1 MIRKSDYNK
10 NNCTIYLIRHGL
22 TDWNKKRLMQ
32 GQADIP
38 LNKEGEK
45 QAKDAAKR
53 LASVNFDV
61 VFSSDLSR
69 AKRTAEIIALEK
81 KITVQTTKVLRE
93 RSFGILEGKPADE
106 ALKIL
111 KTDIKKLRTM
121 INQKA
126 KEFGG
131 ETDEEVA
138 SRFLTFIREVAIAY
152 PGKNILIVSHGSLI
166 RVFLTKIGFLT
177 EKDIETVEI
186 KNLAMVK
193 FLTDGVD
200 FFVEETWGIKKDS

>member
-1 MIRKSDYNK
+1 MIKQSYSDK
-10 NNCTIYLIRHGL
+10 NYCVIYLIRHGE

-32 GQADIP
+32 GQVDIP

-45 QAKDAAKR
+45 QAKEAAKK
-53 LASVNFDV
+53 LASINFNL

-69 AKRTAEIIALEK
+69 AKKTAEIITMEK
-81 KITVQTTKVLRE
+81 KIAVQTTKVLRE
-93 RSFGILEGKPADE
+93 KNFGMLEGKHLDE
-106 ALKIL
+106 ILKIL

-121 INQKA
+121 INKKA
-126 KEFGG
+126 KEFAA
-131 ETDEEVA
+131 EADKEVVF
-138 SRFLTFIREVAIAY
+138 RFLTFIREVAIAY

-166 RVFLTKIGFLT
+166 RLFLTKIGFLT
-177 EKDIETVEI
+177 KKDNETVKI

-200 FFVEETWGIKKDS
+200 FFVKKTWGIEK